1 MRRNTVVQRTYP
13 ILQRSYP
20 VLQRGYVVLQRTFV
34 YVCAASLKAGRA
46 AVTIWQKVTA
56 PKPPAPRPTQAET
69 RPVHAEKSR
78 SLPGAPAPRNLWSR
92 NGGIY
97 FGFGVD
103 PVKADAARSILEEQW
118 TPARDKMNLY
128 PNPADPTNAGDRH
141 VVTVGP
147 NGSGKTRRLLVPN
160 LYRLKDWSI
169 VVVDIKGELAALTAA
184 YRATQPGHKV
194 VVVDPFGVIP
204 KTYPRLAEKYSFLA
218 SNGFNP
224 VEALDPDSEDFAD
237 EATALAEAIIRIEGS
252 EPHWGQSAQ
261 DLIAALIMSVRLS
274 GLQSRSFADVRLLL
288 GQRADDFRESMREM
302 SNSGFPELAVK
313 AGRFADLSGENRELN
328 SIISTAL
335 TQTRWLDSRP
345 IKTDLAR
352 GAFDYA
358 SIKRNPTTIYLV
370 LPPRYLATH
379 STWLRLMLTSI
390 LLPLLRSVEDARVPV
405 LFMLDEFAQLGP
417 MPVIENNLA
426 LMRGYGLKLWPVF
439 QDLAQA
445 KALYKERWESFI
457 GNAGVV
463 QSFAP
468 QDVTTRE
475 YLSKMSGQRL
485 YWLKTGGVSASTSLG
500 GHASQSSGVTE
511 TSQHMPG
518 PVFWPQGLGNMALG
532 QAVLFSRGRAVR
544 TLLPD
549 PEDDS
554 DALGL
559 RKLMQ
564 QARSDYAG

>member
-1 MRRNTVVQRTYP
+1 MP
-13 ILQRSYP
+13 
-20 VLQRGYVVLQRTFV
+20 
-34 YVCAASLKAGRA
+34 
-46 AVTIWQKVTA
+46 
-56 PKPPAPRPTQAET
+56 ET
-69 RPVHAEKSR
+69 
-78 SLPGAPAPRNLWSR
+78 LWSK

-103 PVKADAARSILEEQW
+103 PAKADTSRSILEEQW
-118 TPARDKMNLY
+118 VPTRDKQNLY
-128 PNPADPTNAGDRH
+128 PNPGDPTNPGDRH

-160 LYRLKDWSI
+160 LYRLHDWSI
-169 VVVDIKGELAALTAA
+169 VVIDIKGELAAFTAA
-184 YRATQPGHKV
+184 NRASQPGHKV
-194 VVVDPFGVIP
+194 VVVDPFAVIP
-204 KTYPRLAEKYSFLA
+204 KTYPRLVEKYPYLA

-224 VEALDPDSEDFAD
+224 LEALDPDSEDFAD
-237 EATALAEAIIRIEGS
+237 EAMALAEAIIRVEGS

-274 GLQSRSFADVRLLL
+274 GLKSRSFADVRLLL

-302 SNSGFPELAVK
+302 AASGHVELAVK
-313 AGRFADLSGENRELN
+313 AARFADITGENRELN

-345 IKTDLAR
+345 IKADLAR

-390 LLPLLRSVEDARVPV
+390 LLPLLRSVEDAKVPV

-500 GHASQSSGVTE
+500 GHATQSSGMSE
-511 TSQHMPG
+511 SAQYMPG
-518 PVFWPQGLGNMALG
+518 PVYWPQGLGNMDTG

-544 TLLPD
+544 TWLPD
-549 PEDDS
+549 PEDEG

-559 RKLMQ
+559 RDTMK
-564 QARSDYAG
+564 RTRHDITG